1 MAVDFG
7 LSHRLS
13 DRNKHKP
20 EKKMSTTTYFI
31 DPAGLLF
38 QPVEEKSRQTK
49 PSFAKASSDRAAR
62 PSSNAIVEER
72 LWKLTQPAAC
82 TKTTIVELA
91 FLLLVLA
98 LAMAAM
104 AGCCAELFH
113 LMQNDAI
120 GHVAALA
127 LGADA

>member
-1 MAVDFG
+1 MAKKNAMAIDFG

-49 PSFAKASSDRAAR
+49 PSFAKASS
-62 PSSNAIVEER
+62 ER
-72 LWKLTQPAAC
+72 KSKKRR
-82 TKTTIVELA
+82 TKQK
-91 FLLLVLA
+91 FR
-98 LAMAAM
+98 
-104 AGCCAELFH
+104 
-113 LMQNDAI
+113 Q
-120 GHVAALA
+120 
-127 LGADA
+127 